1 MEVGWNRVGDGDTT
15 VMRCHAR
22 RLFEVQFVVLENNKY
37 QWLVWYGSAPLAAG
51 VCGVGNDGTGHLV
64 QVFSRHC
71 ALIISDN

>member
-1 MEVGWNRVGDGDTT
+1 MEVGLSRVGDGDTT

-37 QWLVWYGSAPLAAG
+37 QWLVWFGSAPLLG
-51 VCGVGNDGTGHLV
+51 GVGNDGTGHLV
-64 QVFSRHC
+64 QVFSRQC